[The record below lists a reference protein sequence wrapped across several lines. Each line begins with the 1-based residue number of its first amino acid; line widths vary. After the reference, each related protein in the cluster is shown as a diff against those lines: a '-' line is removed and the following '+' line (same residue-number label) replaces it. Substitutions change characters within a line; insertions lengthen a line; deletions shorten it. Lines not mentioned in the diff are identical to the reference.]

1 VSAPEPAG
9 TADVRGAADL
19 DRHAREGAAASEL
32 VTGSEQLDEVV
43 ERAGTLLRSRG
54 DRMTGPRRAVITAL
68 AGRQGSSHLTP
79 DQVVL
84 AVAQIDPA
92 VHRASVYR
100 ALEVLSTLGVV
111 QHVHLGH
118 GTTAYHLAAPHEH
131 LHAHCVVCGRVI
143 DLPATLLD
151 DVARQVVDQH
161 GFVLDP
167 SHVALSGTCQ
177 DCRDAL

>member
-1 VSAPEPAG
+1 MSTPGVD
-9 TADVRGAADL
+9 DVLGHAADL
-19 DRHAREGAAASEL
+19 L
-32 VTGSEQLDEVV
+32 
-43 ERAGTLLRSRG
+43 RARG

-68 AGRQGSSHLTP
+68 ARRPEPAHLTP
-79 DQVVL
+79 EQVVT
-84 AVAQIDPA
+84 AVGEVDPS

-131 LHAHCVVCGRVI
+131 LHAHCVRCDRVI
-143 DLPATLLD
+143 DLPGTLLD
-151 DVARQVVDQH
+151 DVARQIADQH

-167 SHVALSGTCQ
+167 SHVALSGTCGS
-177 DCRDAL
+177 CLA

>member
-1 VSAPEPAG
+1 VTGASRLE
-9 TADVRGAADL
+9 DVVA
-19 DRHAREGAAASEL
+19 GAAA
-32 VTGSEQLDEVV
+32 
-43 ERAGTLLRSRG
+43 LLRSRG

-68 AGRQGSSHLTP
+68 AGRREQSHLTP
-79 DQVVL
+79 EQVVV
-84 AVAQIDPA
+84 AVAQVDPT

-100 ALEVLSTLGVV
+100 ALEVLSSLGVV

-131 LHAHCVVCGRVI
+131 LHAHCVRCDRVI

-151 DVARQVVDQH
+151 DVARQVADDH

-167 SHVALSGTCQ
+167 SHVALSGMCARCAQ
-177 DCRDAL
+177 A

>member
-1 VSAPEPAG
+1 VSGAPG
-9 TADVRGAADL
+9 LDDVVAQ
-19 DRHAREGAAASEL
+19 AAAM
-32 VTGSEQLDEVV
+32 
-43 ERAGTLLRSRG
+43 LRSRG

-68 AGRQGSSHLTP
+68 AGRRERSHLTP
-79 DQVVL
+79 EQVVV
-84 AVAQIDPA
+84 AVAQVDPT

-100 ALEVLSTLGVV
+100 ALEVLSSLGVV

-131 LHAHCVVCGRVI
+131 LHAHCVRCDRVI

-151 DVARQVVDQH
+151 DVARQVADDY

-167 SHVALSGTCQ
+167 SHVALSGTCAT
-177 DCRDAL
+177 CSASEA

>member
-1 VSAPEPAG
+1 MTGAPQLE
-9 TADVRGAADL
+9 DVVA
-19 DRHAREGAAASEL
+19 GAAA
-32 VTGSEQLDEVV
+32 
-43 ERAGTLLRSRG
+43 LLRSRG

-68 AGRQGSSHLTP
+68 AGRREQSHLTP
-79 DQVVL
+79 EQVVV
-84 AVAQIDPA
+84 AVAQVDPT

-131 LHAHCVVCGRVI
+131 LHAHCVRCDHVI

-151 DVARQVVDQH
+151 DVARQVVDGY

-167 SHVALSGTCQ
+167 SHVALSGTCAT
-177 DCRDAL
+177 CAKEA

>member
-1 VSAPEPAG
+1 
-9 TADVRGAADL
+9 
-19 DRHAREGAAASEL
+19 
-32 VTGSEQLDEVV
+32 VTGPEQLDEVV
-43 ERAGTLLRSRG
+43 ERAAALLRSRG

-68 AGRQGSSHLTP
+68 AGRQGSAHLTP
-79 DQVVL
+79 EQVVL
-84 AVAQIDPA
+84 AVAQVDPT

-100 ALEVLSTLGVV
+100 ALEVLSSLSVV

-151 DVARQVVDQH
+151 DVARQVADQH

-167 SHVALSGTCQ
+167 SHVALSGTCAS
-177 DCRDAL
+177 CRTDPPQ

>member
-1 VSAPEPAG
+1 VTEAPRLE
-9 TADVRGAADL
+9 DVVA
-19 DRHAREGAAASEL
+19 GAAA
-32 VTGSEQLDEVV
+32 Q
-43 ERAGTLLRSRG
+43 LRSRG

-68 AGRQGSSHLTP
+68 AGRREQSHLTP
-79 DQVVL
+79 EQVVV
-84 AVAQIDPA
+84 AVAQVDPT

-100 ALEVLSTLGVV
+100 ALEVLSSLGVV

-131 LHAHCVVCGRVI
+131 LHAHCVRCDHVI

-151 DVARQVVDQH
+151 DVARQVVDGY

-167 SHVALSGTCQ
+167 SHVALSGTCAT
-177 DCRDAL
+177 CAKEA

>member
-1 VSAPEPAG
+1 VSGPAG
-9 TADVRGAADL
+9 LEDVVA
-19 DRHAREGAAASEL
+19 HAAA
-32 VTGSEQLDEVV
+32 
-43 ERAGTLLRSRG
+43 LLRSRG

-68 AGRQGSSHLTP
+68 AGRREPSHLTP
-79 DQVVL
+79 EQVVV
-84 AVAQIDPA
+84 AVAQVDPT

-131 LHAHCVVCGRVI
+131 LHAHCVRCDRVI

-151 DVARQVVDQH
+151 DVARQVADGY

-167 SHVALSGTCQ
+167 SHVALSGTCSSCSTQ
-177 DCRDAL
+177 AV